1 MSESGFQGKV
11 YAITGAARGM
21 GSATAI
27 LLASRGA
34 NVSICDVRQEDL
46 ENTKSAIEKLKKG
59 KVMVTSVDVRDETQ
73 VNNWI
78 TASVERFGKL
88 DGMVNVAGVLGKDT
102 MHKTTDQ
109 ISTEDWRFV
118 FDVNVTGMMFAL
130 RAAIPH
136 IKAPGGAIVNF
147 ASTSGQMGHAK
158 NGAYCASKHAVIGLS
173 RCVAKELGPKGIT
186 VNVLSP

>member
-1 MSESGFQGKV
+1 MSESGFEGKAYV
-11 YAITGAARGM
+11 ITGAARGM
-21 GSATAI
+21 GAETAK

-34 NVSICDVRQEDL
+34 NVSICDVRDDDL
-46 ENTKSAIEKLKKG
+46 TQVKTAIEKLNRG
-59 KVMVTSVDVRDETQ
+59 QVMTTRVDVRDENQ
-73 VNNWI
+73 VNEWI
-78 TASVERFGKL
+78 AASVAEFGKL
-88 DGMVNVAGVLGKDT
+88 DGAVNVAGVLGKDT

-136 IKAPGGAIVNF
+136 LKEGGSIVNF
-147 ASTSGQMGHAK
+147 ASTSGQMGHAM